1 VLPGPAAMP
10 AARSHP
16 LRPVRAFVRRGAMA
30 GAIVVGLT
38 AGGCANGSV
47 RHAPPP
53 PGPRPVT
60 ARVRGVREEAVERA
74 VRRHGDVGVSSASC
88 RAPARGARTPFGHTR
103 LPVMRCLVDTQEGL
117 AWYEVEVLRNGC
129 FLAERDGG
137 GGEIRGCGVNELH
150 AQHET

>member
-1 VLPGPAAMP
+1 MP
-10 AARSHP
+10 P
-16 LRPVRAFVRRGAMA
+16 LTLRPRPNAHRSEPPVRDRVRRGAMA

-38 AGGCANGSV
+38 AGGCATATV
-47 RHAPPP
+47 RHAPPV

-88 RAPARGARTPFGHTR
+88 RAPARGARTPFGNTR
-103 LPVMRCLVDTQEGL
+103 RPVMRCLVGTDQGR

-129 FLAERDGG
+129 FLAERDEGG
-137 GGEIRGCGVNELH
+137 AAIRGCGVNELH
-150 AQHET
+150 AIHET

>member
-1 VLPGPAAMP
+1 MP
-10 AARSHP
+10 P
-16 LRPVRAFVRRGAMA
+16 LTLRPRPNAHRSEPPGRDRVRRGAMA

-38 AGGCANGSV
+38 AGGCATATV
-47 RHAPPP
+47 RHAPPV

-88 RAPARGARTPFGHTR
+88 RAPARGARTPFGNTR
-103 LPVMRCLVDTQEGL
+103 RPVMRCLVGTDQGR

-129 FLAERDGG
+129 FLAERDDGG
-137 GGEIRGCGVNELH
+137 RALHGCGVSELH
-150 AQHET
+150 VVHET